1 MKPRTR
7 PRTTVAIFST
17 LLSSALALAGVL
29 LVTQT
34 SAAATNLVTNGT
46 FETGTL
52 AGWSCSAGTGAAVSG
67 SAHGGTWALQGTPTS
82 GDTAQCSQTI
92 SVKPSSSYT
101 LSAWVKGSN
110 VYLGADGGTSTWST
124 NAAWNQLTTTFTTS
138 ASATTVN
145 VYVHGWYGVPAYQ
158 ADDIVLDGPG
168 GTGTPPDTTAP
179 TVPGGLTVGSPT
191 SSSLALTWSAAS
203 DANGVDHYDVVR
215 GSDAPQSVGNV
226 TNWTASGLS
235 PSTTYS
241 FKVRACDAAGNCSAY
256 GASVSGTTSSGPSDP
271 PPGGGSLPKH
281 VLTGYWHN
289 FDNGATPQRIRD
301 VPANYDLIAVAFA
314 DTDPSKQ
321 GGITFT
327 LDPGLSSRLG
337 GYTVADFKADIAAK
351 HTAGKRVILSVGGQN
366 GTISVTNSTAAA
378 NFASSA
384 LSILRT
390 YGFDGVD
397 IDLENGVNAQYMG
410 QALQSLRSS
419 FGSGLIIT
427 MAPQTIDMQAT
438 TFEYFKLAL
447 AIKDIL
453 TIVNV
458 QYYNSGSMNG
468 CNGQVYSQG
477 GVDFITAQACIML
490 QNGLR
495 PDQVGLGLP
504 ASSQAA
510 GSGYVSPT
518 IVNNALDCLARG
530 TNCGSFKPSTTWPT
544 LRGAM
549 TWSTNWDASNGNGFS
564 NSVGPHVHALP

>member
-7 PRTTVAIFST
+7 PRTTIAIIST
-17 LLSSALALAGVL
+17 LLSAVVALAGVPVL
-29 LVTQT
+29 SPT
-34 SAAATNLVTNGT
+34 SSAATNLVTNGS

-52 AGWSCSAGTGAAVSG
+52 SGWSCSSGTGAAVSG
-67 SAHGGTWALQGTPTS
+67 SAHTGNWALQGSPTS
-82 GDTAQCSQTI
+82 GDNARCGQSV
-92 SVKPSSSYT
+92 SVKPSSTYT

-124 NAAWNQLTTTFTTS
+124 NDSWNQLTTTFTTS
-138 ASATTVN
+138 SSATTVT
-145 VYVHGWYGVPAYQ
+145 VYVHGWYGLPAYQ
-158 ADDIVLDGPG
+158 ADDVVLDGPG
-168 GTGTPPDTTAP
+168 GTAPPPDTTPP
-179 TVPGGLTVGSPT
+179 TTPGGLTVGSPT
-191 SSSLALTWSAAS
+191 SSSLALSWSASS

-215 GSDAPQSVGNV
+215 GSGSGQSVGNV
-226 TNWTASGLS
+226 TSWTATGLS

-256 GASVSGTTSSGPSDP
+256 GASASGTTSSGPTDP
-271 PPGGGSLPKH
+271 PPGGGTLPKH
-281 VLTGYWHN
+281 VLTGYWQN
-289 FDNGATPQRIRD
+289 FDNGATVQRIRD
-301 VPANYDLIAVAFA
+301 VQANYDLIAVAFA
-314 DTDPSKQ
+314 DTDPSKP

-327 LDPGLSSRLG
+327 LDPTLSSRLG
-337 GYTVADFKADIAAK
+337 GYTAADFKADITAK
-351 HTAGKRVILSVGGQN
+351 HQAGKRVILSVGGQN
-366 GTISVTNSTAAA
+366 GTISVTNATAAA

-384 LSILRT
+384 LGILRE

-410 QALQSLRSS
+410 QALRSLQSS

-438 TFEYFKLAL
+438 SFEYFKLAL
-447 AIKDIL
+447 NIKDIL

-458 QYYNSGSMNG
+458 QYYNSGAMNG

-477 GVDFITAQACIML
+477 TVDFITAQACIML

-504 ASSQAA
+504 ASSRAA

-518 IVNNALDCLARG
+518 IVDNALDCLARG
-530 TNCGSFKPSTTWPT
+530 TNCGSFKPSTTWPS

-549 TWSTNWDASNGNGFS
+549 TWSTNWDALNGNGFS
-564 NSVGPHVHALP
+564 STVGSHVHSLP

>member
-17 LLSSALALAGVL
+17 LLSTVLAVAGVL
-29 LVTQT
+29 LVTGT
-34 SAAATNLVTNGT
+34 SSAATNLVTNGT

-82 GDTAQCSQTI
+82 GDTARCSQTI
-92 SVKPSSSYT
+92 SVKPSTAYT

-110 VYLGADGGTSTWST
+110 VYIGADGGTSTWST
-124 NAAWNQLTTTFTTS
+124 NSAWNQLTTTFTTS
-138 ASATTVN
+138 ASAGTVTI
-145 VYVHGWYGVPAYQ
+145 YVHGWYGVPAYQ

-168 GTGTPPDTTAP
+168 GTGPPPDTTPP
-179 TVPGGLTVGSPT
+179 TVPAGLTVGSPT
-191 SSSLALTWSAAS
+191 SSSLALNWSAAS

-215 GSDAPQSVGNV
+215 GTNAPQSVGNV
-226 TNWTASGLS
+226 TSWTATGLS
-235 PSTTYS
+235 PNTSYS

-256 GASVSGTTSSGPSDP
+256 GATVSGTTSSGPTDP
-271 PPGGGSLPKH
+271 PPTGSLPKH

-314 DTDPSKQ
+314 DTDPSRP

-327 LDPGLSSRLG
+327 LDSGLSSRLG

-351 HTAGKRVILSVGGQN
+351 HTAGKKVILSVGGQN
-366 GTISVTNSTAAA
+366 GTISVTNSTAAS

-384 LSILRT
+384 LSILRE

-419 FGSGLIIT
+419 FGTGLVIT
-427 MAPQTIDMQAT
+427 MAPQTIDMQST
-438 TFEYFKLAL
+438 SFEYFKLAL
-447 AIKDIL
+447 NIKDIL
-453 TIVNV
+453 SIVNV

-477 GVDFITAQACIML
+477 SVDFITAQACIML